1 LIGVAIVGAGIAG
14 VTTAAALARAGIRC
28 QVYEQTSEMGEAG
41 AGIQLAPNA
50 TRLLRRLGDLQLAR
64 RAVTPRSIEMRRWDD
79 GAVLATTTLG
89 RACEDEF
96 GAPYYTFHRADLHR
110 LLRDLLP
117 DGMVVLGR
125 HCDGVHD
132 TAHGAEMVFAD
143 GGTVRADLVVG
154 ADGIHSVVRTLFAA
168 DHPRFS
174 GQGIYRGLVPAD
186 RMPHLA
192 AEPKVRLWVGPGRHC
207 VCYPVAAGE
216 LINFVATA
224 PVTDGWRTESWIAP
238 GRVEDL
244 LTGYTGWHDE
254 VVGLLS
260 EADSVTQ
267 WALHDRDPL
276 ERWSTDRV
284 TLVGDAA
291 HAMLPFAAQG
301 ANQAIE
307 DAFVLAAC
315 LRGVDRAGIPAALR
329 RYESLRRPRTAEVQ
343 QYSRANQDTFH
354 LTDETRRQHD
364 GKASLR
370 AQSALFAYD
379 AEAAATH
386 DPHPHP

>member
-1 LIGVAIVGAGIAG
+1 LINVAIVGAGIAG
-14 VTTAAALARAGIRC
+14 VTAAAALARAGIPC
-28 QVYEQTSEMGEAG
+28 QVYEQTNEMGEAG

-50 TRLLRRLGDLQLAR
+50 TRLLRRLGDLRLAE
-64 RAVTPRSIEMRRWDD
+64 RAVTPSSIEMRRWDD
-79 GAVLATTTLG
+79 GNVLATTTLG
-89 RACEDEF
+89 QACEDQF

-110 LLRDLLP
+110 LLRELLP

-125 HCDGVHD
+125 RCDGVRD
-132 TAHGAEMVFAD
+132 TPDGAEMVFAD
-143 GGTVRADLVVG
+143 GGTVTADLVIG
-154 ADGIHSVVRTLFAA
+154 ADGIHSVVRTLFAT
-168 DHPRFS
+168 DNPRFS
-174 GQGIYRGLVPAD
+174 GQGIYRGLVPAE
-186 RMPHLA
+186 RMPHMA

-207 VCYPVAAGE
+207 VSYPVAAGE

-276 ERWSTDRV
+276 EKWSADRV

-315 LRGVDRAGIPAALR
+315 LRGADRDAIPAALR
-329 RYESLRRPRTAEVQ
+329 QYEALRQPRTADVQ
-343 QYSRANQDTFH
+343 MYSRANQDTFH
-354 LTDETRRQHD
+354 LTDETRRQDD
-364 GKASLR
+364 GEASLR
-370 AQSALFAYD
+370 AQAALFAYD
-379 AEAAATH
+379 AEAVAASVGG
-386 DPHPHP
+386 

>member
-1 LIGVAIVGAGIAG
+1 LINVAIVGAGIAG
-14 VTTAAALARAGIRC
+14 VTAAAALARAGIPC
-28 QVYEQTSEMGEAG
+28 QVYEQTNEMGEAG

-50 TRLLRRLGDLQLAR
+50 TRLLRRLGDLRLAE
-64 RAVTPRSIEMRRWDD
+64 RAVTPSSIEMRRWDD
-79 GAVLATTTLG
+79 GNVLATTTLG
-89 RACEDEF
+89 QACEDQF

-110 LLRDLLP
+110 LLRELLP

-125 HCDGVHD
+125 RCDGVHD
-132 TAHGAEMVFAD
+132 TPDGAELVFAD
-143 GGTVRADLVVG
+143 GGTVTADLVIG

-168 DHPRFS
+168 DQPRFS
-174 GQGIYRGLVPAD
+174 GQGIYRGLVPAE
-186 RMPHLA
+186 RVPHMA

-207 VCYPVAAGE
+207 VSYPVAAGE

-260 EADSVTQ
+260 EAESVTQ

-276 ERWSTDRV
+276 ERWSGDRV

-315 LRGVDRAGIPAALR
+315 LRGADRDAIPAALR
-329 RYESLRRPRTAEVQ
+329 QYEALRRPRTADVQ
-343 QYSRANQDTFH
+343 MYSRANQDTFH
-354 LTDETRRQHD
+354 LTDETRRQDD
-364 GKASLR
+364 GEASLR
-370 AQSALFAYD
+370 AQAALFAYD
-379 AEAAATH
+379 AEAVAASVSG
-386 DPHPHP
+386 